1 MANSDTAQTPLSEH
15 CIVIVPTKGWKL
27 IAWQE
32 LIEYR
37 DLLYFLVLR
46 DVTVLYK
53 QTIFG
58 FAWALMNPVFSMLVF
73 TVIFGA
79 LGKLST
85 DGQPKSVFYYA
96 GVLPWTY
103 FQGAMSAS
111 ANSLISGANIFSK
124 VYFPRLFI
132 PLVPIIS
139 KLLDFGIAFL
149 LMIVMMVWYRIMPT
163 TNLVFL
169 PLLVLLLILTAA
181 GMGMW
186 LSALSIQ
193 YRDVRYAVAF
203 CVQLLMY
210 AAPVVWT
217 ATSVPEKY
225 RLIYG
230 IYPLAGIID
239 GFRVA
244 ILGGRPMPWDL
255 IAVGSVSAVVIF
267 LTGAFYYRRTERIFV
282 DVA

>member
-1 MANSDTAQTPLSEH
+1 MHRIIIEPS
-15 CIVIVPTKGWKL
+15 KGWK
-27 IAWQE
+27 IIEWRE
-32 LIEYR
+32 LLEYR

-46 DVTVLYK
+46 EITVLYK

-58 FAWALMNPVFSMLVF
+58 FAWALITPVFSMVVF
-73 TVIFGA
+73 TVIFGTVGN
-79 LGKLST
+79 LPT
-85 DGQPKSVFYYA
+85 DGQARPIFYYA

-103 FQGAMSAS
+103 FQNAMTTS

-124 VYFPRLFI
+124 VYFPRMFI
-132 PLVPIIS
+132 PLVPILS
-139 KLLDFGIAFL
+139 KLVDLAIAFAL
-149 LMIVMMVWYRIMPT
+149 VIVLMCYYRIAPT
-163 TNLVFL
+163 FELVYL
-169 PLLVLLLILTAA
+169 PLLLLLLILTAS

-193 YRDVRYAVAF
+193 FRDVRFAVAF

-217 ATSVPEKY
+217 ATSIPEKY
-225 RLIYG
+225 RLWYG
-230 IYPLAGIID
+230 LYPLAGVID

-255 IAVGSVSAVVIF
+255 IGMGAISAIVMFV
-267 LTGAFYYRRTERIFV
+267 TGALYFRRTERIFV
-282 DVA
+282 DVV